1 MYGSIRTNRIS
12 AFLLLIV
19 LCVSAIGLTACGKD
33 GDAKKNAPSE
43 KVQPESNTKELSI
56 VLVTERGGVEKSEIS
71 AKFLEGCKRA
81 EENLGVKLAVI
92 VPEEK
97 ENYEDALERGIAT
110 KPNIVLCG
118 GPALKSALKTV
129 AFRHQDIN
137 FACVSDED
145 LGNNVVGI
153 SFREEESGFLAGIIA
168 AAITAHN
175 KGDVVSF
182 MTAADTPATNR
193 LKYGFFAGVKT
204 IGKNMF
210 IVTNCINDWNDRDR
224 AKEVAIAHNALGA
237 DIIFM
242 AAGESGKGILKAAEE
257 KKFSVINQG
266 TNATQEQKEY
276 IISSVGKRVDKA
288 VYSLIKAAS
297 NGKFPQYNMVF
308 SIADGGIEMNYEA
321 SALPPEVE
329 KLLDEYIEK
338 IKQGKIVV
346 PSGWEDYENY
356 VRNLS

>member
-1 MYGSIRTNRIS
+1 MYGNIRTNKILIS
-12 AFLLLIV
+12 LLLIAFCMSV
-19 LCVSAIGLTACGKD
+19 IGFTACGKSEQV
-33 GDAKKNAPSE
+33 KKNAPSE
-43 KVQPESNTKELSI
+43 KVQPENKAQELSI
-56 VLVTERGGVEKSEIS
+56 VLVTERGGIEKSKIS
-71 AKFLEGCKRA
+71 AMFLEGCKKA
-81 EENLGVKLAVI
+81 EENLGVKLTVI

-118 GPALKSALKTV
+118 GPALKPALKAV
-129 AFRHQDIN
+129 AFKHQDIN

-168 AAITAHN
+168 AAITLHN

-182 MTAADTPATNR
+182 MTAADTAATNR

-204 IGKNMF
+204 VDKNMF
-210 IVTNCINDWNDRDR
+210 IVTNCINDWNDQDR
-224 AKEVAIAHNALGA
+224 AREVALAHHALGA
-237 DIIFM
+237 DVIFM

-257 KKFSVINQG
+257 KKFSIINQG
-266 TNATQEQKEY
+266 TNITQEQKNH
-276 IISSVGKRVDKA
+276 IVSSVGKRVDKA
-288 VYSLIKAAS
+288 VYSLIKAAV

-308 SIADGGIEMNYEA
+308 SIADGGIEMNYDD

-329 KLLDEYIEK
+329 KLLNDYIEK
-338 IKQGKIVV
+338 IKQKKIVV
-346 PSGWEDYENY
+346 PSDWADYESY
-356 VRNLS
+356 ERSL